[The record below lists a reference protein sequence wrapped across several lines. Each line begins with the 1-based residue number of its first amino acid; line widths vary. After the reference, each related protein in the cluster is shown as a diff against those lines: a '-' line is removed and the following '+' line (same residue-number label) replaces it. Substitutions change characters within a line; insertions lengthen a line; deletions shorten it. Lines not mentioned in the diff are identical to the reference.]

1 MIFDHMHRFA
11 PGGLDTFRTELDTFV
26 RFLLPGGSNFSMTPC
41 IRSAVLAA
49 WK

>member
-1 MIFDHMHRFA
+1 LHRFA
-11 PGGLDTFRTELDTFV
+11 CGGLGTFRTELDTFV
-26 RFLLPGGSNFSMTPC
+26 RFLLTGGSNFSMTPC